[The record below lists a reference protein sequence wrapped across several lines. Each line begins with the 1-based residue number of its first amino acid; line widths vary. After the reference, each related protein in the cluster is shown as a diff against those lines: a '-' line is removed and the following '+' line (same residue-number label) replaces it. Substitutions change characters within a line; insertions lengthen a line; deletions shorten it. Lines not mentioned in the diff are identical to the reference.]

1 MFDSPQKSS
10 NGNYWLLLVIMLL
23 CYYWPY
29 SIYSK
34 KQRILMDFIVIVPI
48 QSGFCESAHQNSRQA
63 DRILGRVLTES
74 SQGMVS
80 GNPWKSSME
89 IPGDF
94 HGISM
99 F

>member
-1 MFDSPQKSS
+1 MEII
-10 NGNYWLLLVIMLL
+10 GYYWLL
-23 CYYWPY
+23 CYYVIIGHIPFTA
-29 SIYSK
+29 K
-34 KQRILMDFIVIVPI
+34 KQRILVDFIVIVPI

>member
-1 MFDSPQKSS
+1 
-10 NGNYWLLLVIMLL
+10 
-23 CYYWPY
+23 
-29 SIYSK
+29 
-34 KQRILMDFIVIVPI
+34 MDFIVIVPI

-99 F
+99 FWLRVTLENCHVETIKLASFLGTRWN